1 MKLTTFLALT
11 LYCLLVVHS
20 KVFEKFYPEALSI
33 AQGMT
38 LDQKIGQ
45 TIQLDFY
52 GLTKRN
58 HTSDADA
65 VKYAI
70 GSILVGGDGCPD
82 KNGNRV
88 DFSSTTFS

>member
-1 MKLTTFLALT
+1 
-11 LYCLLVVHS
+11 
-20 KVFEKFYPEALSI
+20 LSI
-33 AQGMT
+33 AQGMS

-58 HTSDADA
+58 HTSDTDA

-88 DFSSTTFS
+88 DFTSTTFS

>member
-1 MKLTTFLALT
+1 MKIKGFTIIFL
-11 LYCLLVVHS
+11 YFLVQVHS
-20 KVFEKFYPEALSI
+20 GVFLKYYPEAMTI
-33 AQGMT
+33 AQSMT

-82 KNGNRV
+82 QNGNRV
-88 DFSSTTFS
+88 DFTSTNLH

>member
-1 MKLTTFLALT
+1 MTI
-11 LYCLLVVHS
+11 VES
-20 KVFEKFYPEALSI
+20 
-33 AQGMT
+33 MT

-52 GLTKRN
+52 GLTRRN

-65 VKYAI
+65 VKYAL

-88 DFSSTTFS
+88 DFSGVDFN

>member
-1 MKLTTFLALT
+1 MNSINFFTFVLCC
-11 LYCLLVVHS
+11 LYQVHS
-20 KVFEKFYPEALSI
+20 GIFNKYYPEAMAI
-33 AQGMT
+33 AQSMT

-88 DFSSTTFS
+88 DFSSATFH